1 MVYDGTALKAITPL
15 NGPLR
20 RLEIITVS
28 LVLIII
34 TLLLIHHEHD
44 HHSHGHDHHEHDHHS
59 HGHDHYHLLLNWF
72 LELARQQTDLL

>member
-44 HHSHGHDHHEHDHHS
+44 HHSHGHDHH
-59 HGHDHYHLLLNWF
+59 HLLLNWF

>member
-28 LVLIII
+28 LALIII

-44 HHSHGHDHHEHDHHS
+44 HHSHGHDHYHH
-59 HGHDHYHLLLNWF
+59 HLLLNWL
-72 LELARQQTDLL
+72 LELACQQTDLL

>member
-28 LVLIII
+28 LALIII
-34 TLLLIHHEHD
+34 TLLLIY
-44 HHSHGHDHHEHDHHS
+44 HEHDHHS

>member
-44 HHSHGHDHHEHDHHS
+44 HHSHGHDH
-59 HGHDHYHLLLNWF
+59 YHLLLNWF

>member
-28 LVLIII
+28 LALIII

-44 HHSHGHDHHEHDHHS
+44 HHSHGYDHHHH
-59 HGHDHYHLLLNWF
+59 HLLLNWF

>member
-28 LVLIII
+28 LALIII

-44 HHSHGHDHHEHDHHS
+44 HHSHGHDHH
-59 HGHDHYHLLLNWF
+59 HLLLNWF